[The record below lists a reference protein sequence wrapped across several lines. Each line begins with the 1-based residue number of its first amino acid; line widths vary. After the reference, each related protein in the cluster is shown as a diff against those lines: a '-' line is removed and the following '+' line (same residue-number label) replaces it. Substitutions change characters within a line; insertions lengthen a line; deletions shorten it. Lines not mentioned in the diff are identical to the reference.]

1 MTYTLFGS
9 KRSGSLAVEIALAEI
24 GAPYDVRDIDLNS
37 NAQREQSFA
46 AINPQRK
53 IPVLQTPN
61 GETLTESV
69 AILLTLD
76 ERHPKAQLMPPAGSN
91 DRARALCTLLF
102 IATELYPIVEIND
115 YPERFSPTAADKDA
129 VQSIA
134 RATWRERWLLV
145 EQSIKGEQFLLDY
158 GFCLADIYIAV
169 VSRWAQQDEW
179 RKSSTPKIER
189 VTRQVASRPSVA
201 SVWHRH
207 QPETTPDR
215 FAQP

>member
-24 GAPYDVRDIDLNS
+24 GASYEVRDIDLNID
-37 NAQREQSFA
+37 AQRQQSFA

-53 IPVLQTPN
+53 IPVLQTPT

-76 ERHPKAQLMPPAGSN
+76 ERHPQAQLMPPAGSP

-115 YPERFSPTAADKDA
+115 YPERFSPTAGDTDA
-129 VQSIA
+129 VQAIA

-145 EQSIKGEQFLLDY
+145 EQRIEGEHYLLEC

-179 RKSSTPKIER
+179 RRSSIPKIER
-189 VTRQVASRPSVA
+189 LTQQVATRPNVA
-201 SVWHRH
+201 SVWQRH

-215 FAQP
+215 FA